1 MASPTASIRRGVA
14 ALGLVGLLALTTAGS
29 VLADT
34 GGGGPVNVSS
44 SGSSA
49 SVFTRDCTSN
59 RNRTTTCHDMS
70 VFAFVGMDH
79 DKLGRVI
86 QKRSEA
92 CLFLD
97 TYTFDDRTG
106 NFISGS
112 SESGCAEGLPS
123 SALQISKLTSAVLA
137 ATITVS
143 VYDCTTDVCV
153 PISSRDTAVSA
164 TWAGTGPI
172 TSQKSRF
179 VFDDGVCYQ
188 VSADK
193 SSYRAATVTGTVDGV
208 SIATSDANLSD
219 GRFTFKSTAGCGGG

>member
-14 ALGLVGLLALTTAGS
+14 AVGLVALLALTTAGS
-29 VLADT
+29 ALADT

-49 SVFTRDCTSN
+49 SLFTSDCTSN
-59 RNRTTTCHDMS
+59 RNRTTTCHDTN

-123 SALQISKLTSAVLA
+123 SALQISKLTSAALG
-137 ATITVS
+137 ATITVTA
-143 VYDCTTDVCV
+143 YDCSQDPCV
-153 PISSRDTAVSA
+153 PISSRDVDVSA
-164 TWAGTGPI
+164 TWTGTGSI

-179 VFDDGVCYQ
+179 VYDDGVCFQ

-193 SSYRAATVTGTVDGV
+193 SSYRGATVSGTVDGT
-208 SIATSDANLSD
+208 SIANADANLSD

>member
-1 MASPTASIRRGVA
+1 MTSPTASIRRGVA

-29 VLADT
+29 ALADT
-34 GGGGPVNVSS
+34 GGGGPVNISS

-49 SVFTRDCTSN
+49 SLFTSDCTSN
-59 RNRTTTCHDMS
+59 RNRTTTCHDTN

-92 CLFLD
+92 CLSLD

-123 SALQISKLTSAVLA
+123 SALQISKLSSALLA
-137 ATITVS
+137 ATITIS
-143 VYDCTTDVCV
+143 AYDCTQEVCV
-153 PISSRDTAVSA
+153 PISSRDVAVSVSW
-164 TWAGTGPI
+164 TGTGPI
-172 TSQKSRF
+172 ASQKSRF

-188 VSADK
+188 VSAEK
-193 SSYRAATVTGTVDGV
+193 SSYRAATVTGTVDGA
-208 SIATSDANLSD
+208 SIANADANLGD
-219 GRFTFKSTAGCGGG
+219 GRFSFKSTAGCGGG